1 MSNQRSRRRRYPGFV
16 KNERKR
22 GRRVVA
28 HRRYE
33 FERLKRLSKIWTEE
47 QNTTPW
53 DYAKWYP
60 LFYQY
65 RLAKYFHRNKL
76 LT

>member
-33 FERLKRLSKIWTEE
+33 FERLKRLSKIWAEE

>member
-22 GRRVVA
+22 GQRVVA
-28 HRRYE
+28 HHRYE
-33 FERLKRLSKIWTEE
+33 LEVLKKLSMSWAKQEAVS
-47 QNTTPW
+47 PW

-65 RLAKYFHRNKL
+65 RLAKYFRRNKL

>member
-1 MSNQRSRRRRYPGFV
+1 MSNQRNRKRRYPGFV
-16 KNERKR
+16 KNERKH
-22 GRRVVA
+22 GRRVVS

-33 FERLKRLSKIWTEE
+33 LEVLKKLSMLWAE
-47 QNTTPW
+47 QESVSPW
-53 DYAKWYP
+53 DYAKRYP

>member
-1 MSNQRSRRRRYPGFV
+1 MSAKRNRRRRYPGFI
-16 KNERKR
+16 KNEQKY

-28 HRRYE
+28 RHRYE
-33 FERLKRLSKIWTEE
+33 LEVLKKLSMIWAKQEAVS
-47 QNTTPW
+47 PW
-53 DYAKWYP
+53 DYAQWYP

-65 RLAKYFHRNKL
+65 RLAKYFRRNKI

>member
-1 MSNQRSRRRRYPGFV
+1 MSNQRSRRRRYPGFI

-28 HRRYE
+28 HHRYE
-33 FERLKRLSKIWTEE
+33 LEVLKKLSMSWAE
-47 QNTTPW
+47 QEAVSPW
-53 DYAKWYP
+53 DYAKWYS

-65 RLAKYFHRNKL
+65 RLAKYFRRNKL

>member
-1 MSNQRSRRRRYPGFV
+1 MSNQRNCKRRYPGFI

-33 FERLKRLSKIWTEE
+33 LEVLKKLSMIWAE
-47 QNTTPW
+47 QEKVSPW
-53 DYAKWYP
+53 DYAQWYP

>member
-16 KNERKR
+16 KNERKC

-28 HRRYE
+28 HHRYE
-33 FERLKRLSKIWTEE
+33 LEVLKKLSVLWAE
-47 QNTTPW
+47 QEAVSPW
-53 DYAKWYP
+53 DYARWYP

>member
-1 MSNQRSRRRRYPGFV
+1 MSSQRNRKRRYSGFV

-28 HRRYE
+28 YRRYE
-33 FERLKRLSKIWTEE
+33 LEVLKKLSMLWAE
-47 QNTTPW
+47 QEAVSPW

-65 RLAKYFHRNKL
+65 RLAKYFRRNKL